1 MLAGG
6 GWAEIPREGETKPQ
20 RAPRAGSS
28 LLMWHHYRTKTQPC
42 QTNSVTEREGLI
54 LERIDENSGDGNS
67 EDVIPIHEHDL
78 TSFRG
83 IQFIPEPIPRS
94 LGDFA
99 SSNNE
104 CVVDTNAL
112 ARLWI
117 EDFVPERY
125 QC

>member
-1 MLAGG
+1 MDASSLVRGDLSRLCSSLGDPVLRVQWFAMAQS
-6 GWAEIPREGETKPQ
+6 AEV
-20 RAPRAGSS
+20 RAGQ
-28 LLMWHHYRTKTQPC
+28 LCKVR
-42 QTNSVTEREGLI
+42 NNIEV
-54 LERIDENSGDGNS
+54 

-94 LGDFA
+94 LGDFT

-104 CVVDTNAL
+104 CAVDKNAL

-117 EDFVPERY
+117 EDFVPEHH
-125 QC
+125 QCLIVNLRNISG